1 MSSDQ
6 IQLAFSLFEKVF
18 GSLETMIVK
27 PVDPDRGNIDASIQ
41 RFEFT
46 IELFWK
52 LLKRILE
59 SRGLEVPYPKNVLQ
73 AAYAGGLIDNE
84 EIWLQMLID
93 RNQTSH
99 TYNEVLANEIFER
112 IKVYTPAFR
121 KALMGLKAL
130 PNTEPN
136 RSV

>member
-1 MSSDQ
+1 MSEDQ
-6 IQLAFSLFEKVF
+6 IRLAFSLFEKVF

-93 RNQTSH
+93 RNQTLN
-99 TYNEVLANEIFER
+99 TYNEVLANEIYER
-112 IKVYTPAFR
+112 IKVYMPAFR
-121 KALMGLKAL
+121 KSLEGLKAL
-130 PNTEPN
+130 PEY
-136 RSV
+136 RA